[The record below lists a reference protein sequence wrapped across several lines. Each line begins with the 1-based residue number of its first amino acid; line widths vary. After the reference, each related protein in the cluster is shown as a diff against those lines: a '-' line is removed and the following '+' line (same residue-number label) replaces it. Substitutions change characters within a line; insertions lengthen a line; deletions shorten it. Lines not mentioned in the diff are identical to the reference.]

1 MGVAMDDPEFGWTR
15 LTYYVVAQFL
25 GAMVGGLITADLILD
40 SSDAKNMLGSSS
52 QPQAMLLEII
62 FSFLLV
68 FTVIRTVQKQDM
80 YGFFVGAVMFVGM
93 ATCGSLSGG
102 SFNPAISTG
111 VYIGAVAVGDIDADA
126 LWIYFVGPLLGAV
139 LAVLF
144 NALLNAL
151 QNVSDLEVD
160 EFGIGEEKPVVAPQM
175 PAVQMTDFQP
185 AEQQQPTAQANA
197 NVAQQANVNVAQT
210 TAQPAYG
217 MQEGYTQP
225 STQPQP
231 AYGGYAQQA
240 NYGGQQSYGVDQSY
254 GGQPTYGQQYT
265 YGQPQPV
272 GTSM

>member
-1 MGVAMDDPEFGWTR
+1 MDDPEFGWTR

-151 QNVSDLEVD
+151 QNVSGVEDFD
-160 EFGIGEEKPVVAPQM
+160 IDDKQPV
-175 PAVQMTDFQP
+175 
-185 AEQQQPTAQANA
+185 
-197 NVAQQANVNVAQT
+197 VAQQAVATPQ
-210 TAQPAYG
+210 QPAVTE
-217 MQEGYTQP
+217 M
-225 STQPQP
+225 
-231 AYGGYAQQA
+231 
-240 NYGGQQSYGVDQSY
+240 
-254 GGQPTYGQQYT
+254 
-265 YGQPQPV
+265 
-272 GTSM
+272 